1 TPLSIRKPAISPHRS
16 CRTRPVP
23 STLSTP
29 TRCVGCGCSA
39 SGRRR
44 ASARSPE
51 GNRRTTS
58 SRTMCGLA
66 WVTQISPSLP
76 VAMLS
81 GYPAR
86 LSNRTSCSPCR
97 APVSRTRRTRRL
109 PVSATATQDSSAV
122 SATPL
127 ANCKPRA
134 RVSTVPSGARRN
146 SLPVPVCSIRSERHC
161 STGNR
166 LDESLKYIV
175 PSAATAALL
184 HTTNGAPSPERV
196 SVRTAPEATS
206 TVSSPRSESHTT
218 SPSSPYNSIPSG
230 LPPVSAI
237 VSIRV
242 PSPETRMILPFSS
255 PVNTQPS
262 ASTTT
267 SSGPLPLIG
276 SNDTEPNRTRTT
288 PLATTSQL
296 RQLGTQRDERDPN

>member
-1 TPLSIRKPAISPHRS
+1 SVP
-16 CRTRPVP
+16 PV
-23 STLSTP
+23 
-29 TRCVGCGCSA
+29 
-39 SGRRR
+39 
-44 ASARSPE
+44 
-51 GNRRTTS
+51 
-58 SRTMCGLA
+58 
-66 WVTQISPSLP
+66 
-76 VAMLS
+76 
-81 GYPAR
+81 
-86 LSNRTSCSPCR
+86 R

-127 ANCKPRA
+127 ANCNPRA

-242 PSPETRMILPFSS
+242 PSPETRMILPSSS

-296 RQLGTQRDERDPN
+296 RQLGTQRDERDPNDHLGTCDPLRRTCAALPQARTASTRSAAPTAMSEHTPSDVPARSRRPVHVPPSRRRSAAACCRIAHSSQFRCSRAAGS